1 LAINVVPFRKGDGG
15 VMREKRWTA
24 EASVGQLLN
33 LKEAML
39 RDNGDSVTLLE

>member
-1 LAINVVPFRKGDGG
+1 MNVVQFRKGDGG
-15 VMREKRWTA
+15 VMREKCWTA
-24 EASVGQLLN
+24 EPSVGQLLS